1 LVQHDPTASRLRS
14 ARHLKD
20 ENSHQLTRQPYF
32 ARSKPYPQVY
42 AFMEG
47 KSHQI
52 PAAKLT
58 RAVTLFFTQ
67 HKIIVYLH
75 YEIALEKLNSANFS

>member
-1 LVQHDPTASRLRS
+1 
-14 ARHLKD
+14 
-20 ENSHQLTRQPYF
+20 
-32 ARSKPYPQVY
+32 
-42 AFMEG
+42 MEG

-67 HKIIVYLH
+67 HKIIVYLL
-75 YEIALEKLNSANFS
+75 YETALEKLNSANFS